1 MGKYHIIWN
10 DVEQNV
16 HLDEGISGECLDFGP
31 VTKCFGASG
40 GPKCV
45 KLSESIVLYVVQ
57 FIPGPFCKSLNGA
70 PPAAK
75 NSPKKAQ
82 ISLSQIVLEP
92 VVAQNV

>member
-45 KLSESIVLYVVQ
+45 KLSESIVLHVVQ
-57 FIPGPFCKSLNGA
+57 FIPGPFYKSLNGA

-75 NSPKKAQ
+75 NSPKEAQ
-82 ISLSQIVLEP
+82 NGLFGIVLKTVP
-92 VVAQNV
+92 ARNV